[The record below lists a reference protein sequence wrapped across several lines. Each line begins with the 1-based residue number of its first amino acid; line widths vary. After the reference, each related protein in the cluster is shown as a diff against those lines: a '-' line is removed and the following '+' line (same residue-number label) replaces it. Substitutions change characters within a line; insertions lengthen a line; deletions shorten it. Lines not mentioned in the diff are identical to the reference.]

1 MDTTGIEG
9 VGLQWAEVR
18 GMLCLHALCALLW
31 SILPIPWWH
40 LRDWLIIISCFTRQ
54 YSAQETSWTI
64 RMNRTDSTFFSFW
77 SQSCYCQTSHCC
89 VLPRETDFYKVFLK
103 PDERLP
109 QFPSLPQMKGFFLA
123 LFRKVCILRITFIQH
138 VFYPLVSVLCFQVVY
153 IPCLC
158 TLKSWYNK
166 ARRKHIFI
174 WSETFRWENVDW
186 SSFTAVN

>member
-109 QFPSLPQMKGFFLA
+109 QFPSLPQMEGFFSCPVQESLHFKDHIYTA
-123 LFRKVCILRITFIQH
+123 RFLSISFSS
-138 VFYPLVSVLCFQVVY
+138 VFPGDLYTLPLH
-153 IPCLC
+153 
-158 TLKSWYNK
+158 LKK
-166 ARRKHIFI
+166 L
-174 WSETFRWENVDW
+174 V
-186 SSFTAVN
+186 